1 MPACQQKTADVSFRI
16 EPKSTSSQNMTT
28 VILSSTAT
36 SFTASVR
43 SNTASLARSS
53 KRPSAVSHRA
63 VRAPVSCCSSTPGD
77 GADQAAVPSEL
88 VGRRAALSAALIS
101 SLALELGVMPTV
113 AASLSGPTD
122 GPVLVVGATGNT
134 GRRVVA
140 QLRAKGVAVRAGSR
154 DTKKASS
161 LGLAAAGAELVQLDV
176 LDKASI
182 EAAMQGCT
190 AVICAT
196 GFTPSLNFKKD
207 NPAKVD
213 HEGTDNLVAVATAPG
228 SSVKRFVLVTSL
240 LTNAKAA
247 GQGNNDN
254 YKFLNALGGV
264 LDEKLAAELNLRASG
279 LDYVIVRPGG
289 LSNEAPEAVGNLIVR
304 GEDTTFGLETDPG
317 REISRDTVAAVCV
330 EALFQDAAA
339 KRVVEV
345 VSSPS
350 APVLP
355 VDKWFA

>member
-1 MPACQQKTADVSFRI
+1 MHSCDRSHPSGIYLEGPRRHSSRAAGFFVDAD
-16 EPKSTSSQNMTT
+16 
-28 VILSSTAT
+28 L
-36 SFTASVR
+36 
-43 SNTASLARSS
+43 
-53 KRPSAVSHRA
+53 SHRTLNKM
-63 VRAPVSCCSSTPGD
+63 VREA
-77 GADQAAVPSEL
+77 Q
-88 VGRRAALSAALIS
+88 
-101 SLALELGVMPTV
+101 LAQYNYI
-113 AASLSGPTD
+113 
-122 GPVLVVGATGNT
+122 LVVGAAEAADGTVNVRTRDNEQHGVKSIES
-134 GRRVVA
+134 VVA
-140 QLRAKGVAVRAGSR
+140 TKDDKGG
-154 DTKKASS
+154 ASAM

-289 LSNEAPEAVGNLIVR
+289 LSNEAPEAVGKLIVR

>member
-1 MPACQQKTADVSFRI
+1 MPKCSGYYRC
-16 EPKSTSSQNMTT
+16 
-28 VILSSTAT
+28 LC
-36 SFTASVR
+36 SVGLR
-43 SNTASLARSS
+43 HARAERGDLEEGSLLHDAEEFLLVDL
-53 KRPSAVSHRA
+53 AV
-63 VRAPVSCCSSTPGD
+63 
-77 GADQAAVPSEL
+77 
-88 VGRRAALSAALIS
+88 
-101 SLALELGVMPTV
+101 
-113 AASLSGPTD
+113 
-122 GPVLVVGATGNT
+122 
-134 GRRVVA
+134 
-140 QLRAKGVAVRAGSR
+140 
-154 DTKKASS
+154 
-161 LGLAAAGAELVQLDV
+161 AGAELVQIDV